1 MTDRACR
8 PFVLPVDALAFI
20 REELTLGADGFDGAL
35 AQRLLELP
43 LDRPFAFL
51 RRETQ
56 EHAIRYFPAGGIDD
70 GRSDACTA
78 TVLAGWLNASDGGS
92 GARVLALEEP
102 LARWNDE
109 AGHAVEDAFAFGNR
123 VFHLAAPPTT
133 ADRVRRTI
141 RRLSGYP
148 GMGVLSCPDRGIVAG
163 DEASAQDLD
172 ALARSGVAVLVRAWD
187 DEAFII
193 APVSSRMTL
202 ETLWECRERAI
213 SDPS

>member
-1 MTDRACR
+1 VTDPACR
-8 PFVLPVDALAFI
+8 PFSLPVGAVEFV
-20 REELTLGADGFDGAL
+20 REELTLGVDGFDGAL

-51 RRETQ
+51 GRDARED
-56 EHAIRYFPAGGIDD
+56 AIGNLHSGGVDD
-70 GRSDACTA
+70 GRSDAWTA
-78 TVLAGWLNASDGGS
+78 TVLAGWLNAPGGG

-109 AGHAVEDAFAFGNR
+109 AGQAVEDAFAFGNR

-133 ADRVRRTI
+133 ADRVRHTM

-163 DEASAQDLD
+163 AEASAQDLD
-172 ALARSGVAVLVRAWD
+172 ALARAGVAVLVRAWD
-187 DEAFII
+187 DEAFMI
-193 APVSSRMTL
+193 APVSSRITL
-202 ETLWECRERAI
+202 ETLWECREHAI
-213 SDPS
+213 SDPG

>member
-1 MTDRACR
+1 M
-8 PFVLPVDALAFI
+8 
-20 REELTLGADGFDGAL
+20 
-35 AQRLLELP
+35 
-43 LDRPFAFL
+43 
-51 RRETQ
+51 
-56 EHAIRYFPAGGIDD
+56 DD

-78 TVLAGWLNASDGGS
+78 TVLAGWLNASD
-92 GARVLALEEP
+92 
-102 LARWNDE
+102 
-109 AGHAVEDAFAFGNR
+109 VEDAFAFGNR

-213 SDPS
+213 SGSSPSLGTTSAGWARTNRGSGLTWSGCRMSYARSGTLS